1 MSDTARSYELL
12 LSRAAAAAQDGRFDP
27 ALALYR
33 QAITLDSARFEAWAG
48 IGATESAARR
58 PEAALA
64 AWEAAIARAPRH
76 APSLCAKAAVHRSMG
91 QAAAARALNRAAL
104 AIDPACTAALL
115 GEIAL
120 DVDAGQVEAAAA
132 RLAAIPAV
140 DRGRDV
146 LWAAARVSL
155 SLGRYAAAQAAV
167 TDLLAI
173 GGLTAGQRAEALVL
187 LGEIL
192 GERGDTAAAFRA
204 AVAGKQLWHRLY
216 AERAAGRESEAAK
229 SLRLGRW
236 WGAADAAAWSPAPRA
251 AAADTATAARG
262 HVFLVGFPRSG
273 TTLLEQ
279 ILAGHPHVVA
289 LEEAPTFA
297 EHYAEF
303 LAGDDGCARL
313 AALTATEADHWRA
326 RYWATVAAHGADA
339 RGRVFV
345 DKAPAGT
352 LYLPLV
358 ARLFPDAKIL
368 FAVRDPRDVV
378 LSCLRNAFQMNAMT
392 YGFTTLTG
400 TAACYDAVMTM
411 AAAYRRRLPLPLAEV
426 RHEALVDDLPGEIAR
441 IVAFL
446 DLAPD
451 PAMADV
457 AATAARRDV
466 RTPSARQVREGVTPR
481 GIGRWR
487 TYAAELAPVLPPL
500 ARWVAAFGYPPS

>member
-1 MSDTARSYELL
+1 M
-12 LSRAAAAAQDGRFDP
+12 
-27 ALALYR
+27 YR
-33 QAITLDSARFEAWAG
+33 QAIDVDPARFEAWAG
-48 IGATESAARR
+48 AGAAEFAARR
-58 PEAALA
+58 PEAALGGVGA
-64 AWEAAIARAPRH
+64 GDRPRPAARAV
-76 APSLCAKAAVHRSMG
+76 AVRQGRCPPQLG
-91 QAAAARALNRAAL
+91 QAAAARALYGKAL

-115 GEIAL
+115 GEIGL
-120 DVDAGQVEAAAA
+120 DSDAGRIDAAAA
-132 RLAAIPAV
+132 RLAAIPAG
-140 DRGRDV
+140 DRGRTDV
-146 LWAAARVSL
+146 LWISARLGL
-155 SLGRYAAAQAAV
+155 SLGRLTAAHVAA
-167 TDLLAI
+167 TALLAVP
-173 GGLTAGQRAEALVL
+173 GLDAGQRAEALVL

-192 GERGDTAAAFRA
+192 GERGDPAAAFRA
-204 AVAGKQLWHRLY
+204 AIAGKQLSHRLY
-216 AERAAGRESEAAK
+216 AERAAGREGEVAK

-236 WGAADAAAWSPAPRA
+236 WGAADAAAWLPAPHA
-251 AAADTATAARG
+251 AVPDAATAARG

-279 ILAGHPHVVA
+279 VLAGHPDVVA
-289 LEEAPTFA
+289 LEEAPTLA
-297 EHYAEF
+297 EHYAEC
-303 LAGDDGCARL
+303 LADDEACARL
-313 AALTATEADHWRA
+313 AALTAAEADDWRA
-326 RYWATVAAHGADA
+326 RYWATVAAHGIDA
-339 RGRVFV
+339 GGRVFV

-392 YGFTTLTG
+392 YAFTTLTG

-500 ARWVAAFGYPPS
+500 APWIAAFGYPPS